1 MRTVSGVVRVFVEFL
16 VLWGSS
22 ALAIIVLDRL
32 LGGVS
37 LDGSSFTPLPSLPAA
52 LILALVFGV
61 LSAAL
66 WPVMMWLM
74 SCCCSSGR
82 SSPTA

>member
-37 LDGSSFTPLPSLPAA
+37 LDLPFS
-52 LILALVFGV
+52 
-61 LSAAL
+61 
-66 WPVMMWLM
+66 
-74 SCCCSSGR
+74 
-82 SSPTA
+82 